1 MPSLTH
7 QIILDRISLQ
17 LDAGIVVRIMMDGQ
31 MEVEEALPVLKST
44 TQAVQIHTGQ
54 LMKEAGND
62 LNDQTDLPRKD
73 EVAMKTHVHH

>member
-44 TQAVQIHTGQ
+44 TQAGIHTNQ
-54 LMKEAGND
+54 LTREAGND
-62 LNDQTDLPRKD
+62 LNETDLVWSD
-73 EVAMKTHVHH
+73 VAAMKTHARL